1 MNIFRRVWDSF
12 GFEDRYDENE
22 YEYEYEEEGT
32 PSYYSSDEYNAAQ
45 QPIAPASNVVG
56 MPNRK
61 MAHTEMFL
69 MEPRSFEEMPQAVT
83 ALRERRS
90 IILNLSLMDADAA
103 QRCVDFVAGAAFAID
118 GHQERIGEHIFLFTP
133 SFVHISSY
141 PTGVPSMPQPMPQP
155 MPQRVPMA
163 TTQTTPPAPAWGNMT
178 QMS

>member
-1 MNIFRRVWDSF
+1 MNIFRRMWESF
-12 GFEDRYDENE
+12 GFEDRDDENE
-22 YEYEYEEEGT
+22 YEYEYEEEGS
-32 PSYYSSDEYNAAQ
+32 PAAYYSSETMDAMQ
-45 QPIAPASNVVG
+45 QPMPPSNASNVVG

-61 MAHTEMFL
+61 TVHTEMLL

-118 GHQERIGEHIFLFTP
+118 GHQERLGEHIFLFTP
-133 SFVHISSY
+133 SFVQISSY
-141 PTGVPSMPQPMPQP
+141 PAAAPPVSQRGAMPF
-155 MPQRVPMA
+155 
-163 TTQTTPPAPAWGNMT
+163 TQITPPAPAWGSMS

>member
-22 YEYEYEEEGT
+22 YDYEYEEEDGA
-32 PSYYSSDEYNAAQ
+32 YYSSDTIDAVQ
-45 QPIAPASNVVG
+45 QQAPPNNIVG

-61 MAHTEMFL
+61 MAHTEMYL
-69 MEPRSFEEMPQAVT
+69 IEPRSFEEMPQAVT

-90 IILNLSLMDADAA
+90 IILNLSLMNADAA

-133 SFVHISSY
+133 SFVQISSY
-141 PTGVPSMPQPMPQP
+141 PAIAPTASQRAPMPP
-155 MPQRVPMA
+155 
-163 TTQTTPPAPAWGNMT
+163 THITPPAPAWGNMT

>member
-22 YEYEYEEEGT
+22 YDYEYEEEDG
-32 PSYYSSDEYNAAQ
+32 SAYYSSETMDAMQ
-45 QPIAPASNVVG
+45 QPVMPPNNVVG

-61 MAHTEMFL
+61 MAHTEMYL

-133 SFVHISSY
+133 SFVQISSY
-141 PTGVPSMPQPMPQP
+141 PTIAQAAPQRAPMPP
-155 MPQRVPMA
+155 
-163 TTQTTPPAPAWGNMT
+163 THITPPAPAWGNMT
-178 QMS
+178 QMSQ

>member
-22 YEYEYEEEGT
+22 YEYEYEEEGSPAT
-32 PSYYSSDEYNAAQ
+32 YYSSETMDAMP
-45 QPIAPASNVVG
+45 QPMPPSNASNVVG

-61 MAHTEMFL
+61 TVHTEMFL
-69 MEPRSFEEMPQAVT
+69 MEPRSFEEMPHAVT

-118 GHQERIGEHIFLFTP
+118 GHQERLGEHIFLFTP
-133 SFVHISSY
+133 SFVQISSY
-141 PTGVPSMPQPMPQP
+141 PAPAQSV
-155 MPQRVPMA
+155 PQRVPMPP
-163 TTQTTPPAPAWGNMT
+163 THITPPAPAWGNIT

>member
-12 GFEDRYDENE
+12 GFEDRYDEND
-22 YEYEYEEEGT
+22 YDYEYEEEDG
-32 PSYYSSDEYNAAQ
+32 SAYYASDTIDPAQ
-45 QPIAPASNVVG
+45 QPLTPPNNVVG

-61 MAHTEMFL
+61 TAPTEMCL

-133 SFVHISSY
+133 SFVQISSY
-141 PTGVPSMPQPMPQP
+141 PTIAPTA
-155 MPQRVPMA
+155 PQRVPMPP
-163 TTQTTPPAPAWGNMT
+163 THITPPATAWGNMT

>member
-12 GFEDRYDENE
+12 GFEDRYDGNE
-22 YEYEYEEEGT
+22 YDYEYEEEDG
-32 PSYYSSDEYNAAQ
+32 SAYYASDTIDAAQ
-45 QPIAPASNVVG
+45 QQLTPPSNVVG

-61 MAHTEMFL
+61 MAHTEMYL

-133 SFVHISSY
+133 SFVQISSY
-141 PTGVPSMPQPMPQP
+141 PTGMQTA
-155 MPQRVPMA
+155 PQRVPMPP
-163 TTQTTPPAPAWGNMT
+163 THITPPAPAWGNAT

>member
-22 YEYEYEEEGT
+22 YDYEYEEEDGA
-32 PSYYSSDEYNAAQ
+32 YYSSDTIDAVQ
-45 QPIAPASNVVG
+45 QAPPSNVVG

-61 MAHTEMFL
+61 MAHTEMYL

-133 SFVHISSY
+133 SFVQISSY
-141 PTGVPSMPQPMPQP
+141 PTIAPTA
-155 MPQRVPMA
+155 PQRVPMPP
-163 TTQTTPPAPAWGNMT
+163 THMTPPTPAWGNMT